1 MGLFKG
7 DFSMILEHKHCMQAL
22 NAIKSCISLDELERI
37 NSGDYFPECVEN
49 EEIVITDFEVE
60 YISDLGYFE
69 GIEPQETFIFVT
81 DEYESRKLTLNKQ
94 YYFISH
100 NDFKTLCNKALSN

>member
-1 MGLFKG
+1 
-7 DFSMILEHKHCMQAL
+7 MILEHKHCVQAL

-49 EEIVITDFEVE
+49 EEIVITDFEIE
-60 YISDLGYFE
+60 DLSDLRYFE

-81 DEYESRKLTLNKQ
+81 NEYGSGRLTDSDFRKE
-94 YYFISH
+94 YYFIPH